1 MLNVKVEKINGILV
15 TTSNRVAEELGV
27 NHKDL
32 LKKID
37 NYVEKFGGETFR
49 HENLSKF
56 QSAKLSA
63 DFYISSTFENRGK
76 KYRNY
81 LITKKGIAQ
90 LIGGYSSAVER
101 AFELNVA
108 YINKFEE
115 MEKALQNQRL
125 PLNRNFKE
133 IKIYDF
139 KKTYNGIPVMLI
151 SDVVKITKINDNTIY
166 YLLKENKTVLKGI
179 ELAKFK
185 EENNNCF
192 NGCKAL
198 IILSYQDVITILEF
212 FKVYEDFKR
221 EIENYFFPDKK
232 VVVHQEPKQEK
243 SKHTLEELELVLKAS
258 ENLNEKLQRHCVA
271 EHVIEEIMGT
281 KFFDSYYT
289 SKTAIIAK
297 AEIEQMTPAER
308 KMLKKKIETNK
319 MYGLLEPKAKG
330 IVDCV
335 LGKE

>member
-1 MLNVKVEKINGILV
+1 MLNVQIERVNGILV
-15 TTSNRVAEELGV
+15 TTSNRVADELGV
-27 NHKDL
+27 LHKDL
-32 LKKID
+32 LEKID
-37 NYVEKFGGETFR
+37 NY
-49 HENLSKF
+49 LSRF
-56 QSAKLSA
+56 NSAELSA
-63 DFYISSTFENRGK
+63 QFYIPSI
-76 KYRNY
+76 YRAKNGRKVKNY

-90 LIGGYSSAVER
+90 LIGGYSAAVER

-115 MEKALQNQRL
+115 MEKALYSNKQLPIEYPTKQNL
-125 PLNRNFKE
+125 CIHTFG
-133 IKIYDF
+133 
-139 KKTYNGIPVMLI
+139 GIPVMEIKSLSQITGLSLYQITTRVKVIGVPILI
-151 SDVVKITKINDNTIY
+151 REN
-166 YLLKENKTVLKGI
+166 LKKYKTENKEV
-179 ELAKFK
+179 
-185 EENNNCF
+185 ENNIP
-192 NGCKAL
+192 KL
-198 IILSYQDVITILEF
+198 IILFKEHVINICKYF
-212 FKVYEDFKR
+212 GIYENVKDI
-221 EIENYFFPDKK
+221 IENYFKIDNKIEHK
-232 VVVHQEPKQEK
+232 EEPKQEK

-258 ENLNEKLQRHCVA
+258 EHLNEKLQRHCVA
-271 EHVIEEIMGT
+271 EHVIEEIMGV

>member
-27 NHKDL
+27 QHRDL

-37 NYVEKFGGETFR
+37 NYLDKFNSPE
-49 HENLSKF
+49 LSGQLN
-56 QSAKLSA
+56 QSAKSFA
-63 DFYISSTFENRGK
+63 DFYIPSNYKDNRNRT
-76 KYRNY
+76 YRNY

-101 AFELNVA
+101 AFELNVT

-133 IKIYDF
+133 IKVYDF

-151 SDVVKITKINDNTIY
+151 SDIVKITKINDNTIY
-166 YLLKENKTVLKGI
+166 YLLKEDKTVLKGI

-185 EENNNCF
+185 KENNNCF
-192 NGCKAL
+192 NGCRAL

-221 EIENYFFPDKK
+221 EIEDYFFPDKK
-232 VVVHQEPKQEK
+232 VVVCQEPKQEK

-258 ENLNEKLQRHCVA
+258 EHLSEKLQRHCVA

-319 MYGLLEPKAKG
+319 MYGLLDPKAKG
-330 IVDCV
+330 VVDCV

>member
-27 NHKDL
+27 EHRSL
-32 LKKID
+32 LSKID
-37 NYVEKFGGETFR
+37 DYLN
-49 HENLSKF
+49 KF

-63 DFYISSTFENRGK
+63 DFYILSNYKDNRNRT
-76 KYRNY
+76 YRNY

-115 MEKALQNQRL
+115 MEKALHSNKQL
-125 PLNRNFKE
+125 TFKVPASYE
-133 IKIYDF
+133 HMVVHTF
-139 KKTYNGIPVMLI
+139 RGIPVME
-151 SDVVKITKINDNTIY
+151 TKTLCSFTNIPYNT
-166 YLLKENKTVLKGI
+166 LKFETR
-179 ELAKFK
+179 
-185 EENNNCF
+185 
-192 NGCKAL
+192 
-198 IILSYQDVITILEF
+198 
-212 FKVYEDFKR
+212 KR
-221 EIENYFFPDKK
+221 EIFTIKSSELLQYKIENKEPKRKVSNLTILYKEQVTSLCKYFGIYENVKDIIEKYFK
-232 VVVHQEPKQEK
+232 VDNKIEYKEEPKQEK

-258 ENLNEKLQRHCVA
+258 EHLNEKLQRHCVA
-271 EHVIEEIMGT
+271 EHVIEEIMGV
-281 KFFDSYYT
+281 KFFDAYYT

>member
-1 MLNVKVEKINGILV
+1 MLNVKVEKVNGILV

-27 NHKDL
+27 LHKDL
-32 LKKID
+32 IRKID
-37 NYVEKFGGETFR
+37 EYIRKF
-49 HENLSKF
+49 S
-56 QSAKLSA
+56 SAESSA
-63 DFYISSTFENRGK
+63 QFYISSNYISKDGRTV
-76 KYRNY
+76 RNY

-90 LIGGYSSAVER
+90 LIGGYSAAVER

-125 PLNRNFKE
+125 PLNRNLKE

-151 SDVVKITKINDNTIY
+151 SDIVKITKINDNTIY

-198 IILSYQDVITILEF
+198 IILSYQDVITILKF
-212 FKVYEDFKR
+212 FKLYEDFKR
-221 EIENYFFPDKK
+221 EIEEYFFPDKK
-232 VVVHQEPKQEK
+232 VVVYEEPKQEK
-243 SKHTLEELELVLKAS
+243 PKHTLEELELVLKAS
-258 ENLNEKLQRHCVA
+258 ENLNEKLQRHYVA
-271 EHVIEEIMGT
+271 EHVIEEIMGE
-281 KFFDSYYT
+281 KFFDGYYT
-289 SKTAIIAK
+289 SKAAIMTK
-297 AEIEQMTPAER
+297 AQIEQMTPAER
-308 KMLKKKIETNK
+308 KMVKKKIETNK
-319 MYGLLEPKAKG
+319 MYELLEPRARE
-330 IVDCV
+330 IVNCV
-335 LGKE
+335 LGRE

>member
-1 MLNVKVEKINGILV
+1 MLNVKVEKVNGILV

-27 NHKDL
+27 EHKHL
-32 LKKID
+32 LEKID
-37 NYVEKFGGETFR
+37 DY
-49 HENLSKF
+49 LSKF
-56 QSAKLSA
+56 NSAELSA
-63 DFYISSTFENRGK
+63 QFYMSSNYISKNGRTV
-76 KYRNY
+76 RNY

-90 LIGGYSSAVER
+90 LIGGYSAAVER

-125 PLNRNFKE
+125 PLNRNLKE
-133 IKIYDF
+133 IKVYDF
-139 KKTYNGIPVMLI
+139 KKTYNGIPVMII
-151 SDVVKITKINDNTIY
+151 SDVVKITKINDNTIH
-166 YLLKENKTVLKGI
+166 YLLKGNKTVLKGI

-185 EENNNCF
+185 EENKNCF
-192 NGCKAL
+192 NGSKAL
-198 IILSYQDVITILEF
+198 VILTYEEVKAVLEF
-212 FKVYEDFKR
+212 FKVYENFKR
-221 EIENYFFPDKK
+221 EIEDYFFPDKK
-232 VVVHQEPKQEK
+232 VVVYEENKEEK
-243 SKHTLEELELVLKAS
+243 PKHTLEELELVLKAS
-258 ENLNEKLQRHCVA
+258 ENLSEKLQRHCVA

-308 KMLKKKIETNK
+308 KMVKKKIETNR
-319 MYGLLEPKAKG
+319 MYALLDPKAKG

>member
-32 LKKID
+32 LEKID
-37 NYVEKFGGETFR
+37 NYI
-49 HENLSKF
+49 NKF
-56 QSAKLSA
+56 QSAELSA
-63 DFYISSTFENRGK
+63 DFYIPSKFKDNRNRT
-76 KYRNY
+76 YRNY

-115 MEKALQNQRL
+115 MEKALHSNKQL
-125 PLNRNFKE
+125 TFKVPASYE
-133 IKIYDF
+133 HMVVHTF
-139 KKTYNGIPVMLI
+139 RGIPVMETKTLCSFTNI
-151 SDVVKITKINDNTIY
+151 PYNTLKFETGKRGVSTIKSLELLQYKI
-166 YLLKENKTVLKGI
+166 ENKEPKRKVSNL
-179 ELAKFK
+179 
-185 EENNNCF
+185 
-192 NGCKAL
+192 
-198 IILSYQDVITILEF
+198 TILYKEQVTSLCKYF
-212 FKVYEDFKR
+212 GIYENIKDI
-221 EIENYFFPDKK
+221 IENYFKIDNKIEYK
-232 VVVHQEPKQEK
+232 EELKQEK

-258 ENLNEKLQRHCVA
+258 EHLSEKLQRHCVA

-330 IVDCV
+330 IVDCI

>member
-27 NHKDL
+27 NHKNL
-32 LKKID
+32 LNKID
-37 NYVEKFGGETFR
+37 EYV
-49 HENLSKF
+49 NKF
-56 QSAKLSA
+56 QSVKLSA
-63 DFYISSTFENRGK
+63 DFYILSKYKDNRNRT
-76 KYRNY
+76 YRNY

-90 LIGGYSSAVER
+90 LIGGYSAAVEK

-151 SDVVKITKINDNTIY
+151 SDVVNMTKINEHSVHNF
-166 YLLKENKTVLKGI
+166 LRGNKTVLKGF

-185 EENNNCF
+185 IENKNCF

-198 IILSYQDVITILEF
+198 VILNYEEVVRILKFLEIY
-212 FKVYEDFKR
+212 KDFKK
-221 EIENYFFPDKK
+221 EIEEYFFPDKK
-232 VVVHQEPKQEK
+232 VVVYEEPKQEK
-243 SKHTLEELELVLKAS
+243 PKHTLEELELILKAS

-281 KFFDSYYT
+281 KFFDAYYT

-297 AEIEQMTPAER
+297 AEIEQMTPAQR

-319 MYGLLEPKAKG
+319 MYELLEPRAKG